1 LAGRGRPPGTG
12 PAPRD
17 PQLPVTAA
25 DDALPAIAAISTW
38 INNADTKIGL
48 LGIVDTALI
57 GAFVS
62 QHDRARTVLDHADR
76 RGAIAL
82 VLLALGVVALVIS
95 ILYLFRA
102 LQPRLSSNQPSRFA
116 FPWVAEA
123 DLADLMAADHEK
135 IRREAWIQAQTLSR
149 IVRAKY
155 AGLRR
160 ALPCAAL
167 AGVLLVGWLIVVPF
181 A

>member
-1 LAGRGRPPGTG
+1 MGTG
-12 PAPRD
+12 RRLRD
-17 PQLPVTAA
+17 RQPPVTAA
-25 DDALPAIAAISTW
+25 DDALPAIDAISTW

-57 GAFVS
+57 GAFAA
-62 QHDRARTVLDHADR
+62 QHDRARTVLNHADR
-76 RGAIAL
+76 RDTVGL
-82 VLLALGVVALVIS
+82 VLLALGVVALVAS

-102 LQPRLSSNQPSRFA
+102 LQPRLDSYQPSRFA
-116 FPWVAEA
+116 FPWVADA
-123 DLADLMAADHEK
+123 DLSDLMAGDHEK

-155 AGLRR
+155 KGLRR
-160 ALPCAAL
+160 ALPCAVL
-167 AGVLLVGWLIVVPF
+167 AGVLLASWLLVAPT